1 MKVALPHD
9 LGREEV
15 RRRLKERSHEIADYI
30 PGGMAQ
36 VETNW
41 RSEDVME
48 LSVNAMGQGITG
60 NVEVE
65 EEQVIFRIDLPPM
78 LSFVKPMIESAIR
91 SNGTKMLEKH

>member
-15 RRRLKERSHEIADYI
+15 RRRLKDRSHEIADYI
-30 PGGMAQ
+30 PGGMAD
-36 VETNW
+36 VETSW
-41 RSEDVME
+41 PSEDVME
-48 LSVNAMGQGITG
+48 LSVKAMGQGITG

-65 EEQVIFRIDLPPM
+65 DEQVIFRIDLPPM

-91 SNGTKMLEKH
+91 SNGTKMLAKH